1 MSIVQEG
8 IKDWWRARNITKK
21 SSKEQD
27 ELSAKIKAK
36 RKMTAAEKERLDTLG
51 NRASDPVRAGRRYL
65 QGIHEENMNTIK
77 EAIKNI
83 QEGKLEEMRQNFSA
97 ALSQKA
103 VEKLEEKKLEIASNY
118 FGTK

>member
-1 MSIVQEG
+1 
-8 IKDWWRARNITKK
+8 
-21 SSKEQD
+21 
-27 ELSAKIKAK
+27 
-36 RKMTAAEKERLDTLG
+36 
-51 NRASDPVRAGRRYL
+51 
-65 QGIHEENMNTIK
+65 MNTIK